1 MGEYREFENVI
12 GYEDVKAELIRICD
26 VLRFPEKYK
35 KNSRRVLI
43 INLPADVIIAIYLS
57 EHLHLH
63 ILRILCKL
71 NSHFS

>member
-35 KNSRRVLI
+35 KLGVVSPRGVMLYGDPGIGKTLLAKSSSKNAGE
-43 INLPADVIIAIYLS
+43 PLS
-57 EHLHLH
+57 L
-63 ILRILCKL
+63 
-71 NSHFS
+71 

>member
-1 MGEYREFENVI
+1 MKPLLSTVFSQKNI
-12 GYEDVKAELIRICD
+12 
-26 VLRFPEKYK
+26 

-63 ILRILCKL
+63 ILRVLRKL